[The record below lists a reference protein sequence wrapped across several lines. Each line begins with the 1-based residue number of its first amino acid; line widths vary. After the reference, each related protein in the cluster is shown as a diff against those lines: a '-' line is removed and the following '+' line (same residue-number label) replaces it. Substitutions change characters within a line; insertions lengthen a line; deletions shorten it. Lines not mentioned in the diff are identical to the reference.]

1 VVKAPRSTET
11 GEAPGDLAARRA
23 GCYHPACMRMRGW
36 RLAALAAA
44 IGVGGVL
51 TAAVLQFL
59 APALAYQLRDRA
71 HEIASANGRRTFRI
85 ALGARTGSSY
95 RMGTA
100 LNRYLQEKSGYQLEL
115 VATAAPGNL
124 GALLDR
130 NERIDLA
137 IINSA
142 DEDAAKASGV
152 MALAA
157 LEPQYFMVWVPDASP
172 VQEFRDLAGAVNPG
186 ARQPGQP
193 ATLGE
198 RVLEYY
204 GLTTASPDG
213 AAPRVAIVRPKG
225 GMAVDFE
232 AGLMTAVSRTQT
244 LHSDLI
250 EGLVSGGGYRLVPLR
265 DHEALAQ
272 SIPGTRAGF
281 IPSGLYGPGRR
292 LPAERVPTIVTTQ
305 LLVGRADLPGRV
317 VRDLLEVIYDP
328 RFAHDLQYDLS
339 EQEGRA
345 VASLLL
351 HPAADIY
358 YHRNDLLTSDRL
370 GRLSFVAS
378 SIAALAAVLQS
389 VVRYRRNEQVR
400 RRGRLLRSELAK
412 LDAIRRRVEA
422 SPDPGEAET
431 LMRDAHDVLADAE
444 RDAAAGL
451 LDAQGIAS
459 LRSLHHVCWLS
470 MPQRSRA
477 PELLESARV
486 EPAPAP
492 TSAPA
497 NSTAPDPVPIARS

>member
-1 VVKAPRSTET
+1 
-11 GEAPGDLAARRA
+11 
-23 GCYHPACMRMRGW
+23 MRMRGW
-36 RLAALAAA
+36 RAAGLAGA
-44 IGVGGVL
+44 IGVASVL
-51 TAAVLQFL
+51 VIAALLQFL
-59 APALAYQLRDRA
+59 APDLAYQLRDRA
-71 HEIASANGRRTFRI
+71 REIASGNGRRTFRI
-85 ALGARTGSSY
+85 ALGATTGSSY
-95 RMGTA
+95 RMGTV

-115 VATAAPGNL
+115 LATAAPGNV

-137 IINSA
+137 TINSA
-142 DEDAAKASGV
+142 DDDAAKASGV
-152 MALAA
+152 VALAA
-157 LEPQYFMVWVPDASP
+157 LEPQYFMVFVPNASL

-204 GLTTASPDG
+204 GMTAASPG
-213 AAPRVAIVRPKG
+213 GPAPRVAIVRPKG
-225 GMAVDFE
+225 GMATDFE

-250 EGLVSGGGYRLVPLR
+250 EGLVSGGEYRLVPIR
-265 DHEALAQ
+265 DHDALAK
-272 SIPGTRAGF
+272 SIPGTRPGF

-292 LPAERVPTIVTTQ
+292 IPAEPVPTITTTQ

-328 RFAHDLQYDLS
+328 RFARDLQYDLS
-339 EQEGRA
+339 EQSGRA

-378 SIAALAAVLQS
+378 GIAALAAALQF
-389 VVRYRRNEQVR
+389 VVRYRRNEQVKWR
-400 RRGRLLRSELAK
+400 RSLLRSELAK
-412 LDAIRRRVEA
+412 LDAIRQRVEA
-422 SPDPGEAET
+422 SPDPREAQE
-431 LMRDAHDVLADAE
+431 LMRDAHDLLSNAE

-451 LDAQGIAS
+451 LDAQGIDS
-459 LRSLHHVCWLS
+459 LRSLHYVCWLS
-470 MPQRSRA
+470 MRQRSPA
-477 PELLESARV
+477 GELPESARV
-486 EPAPAP
+486 QPAAPSAPAP
-492 TSAPA
+492 PD
-497 NSTAPDPVPIARS
+497 STAPGPVPITRS

>member
-1 VVKAPRSTET
+1 
-11 GEAPGDLAARRA
+11 
-23 GCYHPACMRMRGW
+23 MRMRGW
-36 RLAALAAA
+36 RAAGLAGA
-44 IGVGGVL
+44 IGVASVL
-51 TAAVLQFL
+51 VIAALLQFL
-59 APALAYQLRDRA
+59 APDLAYQLRDRA
-71 HEIASANGRRTFRI
+71 REIASGNGRRTFRI
-85 ALGARTGSSY
+85 ALGATTGSSY
-95 RMGTA
+95 RMGTV

-115 VATAAPGNL
+115 LATAAPGNV

-137 IINSA
+137 TINSA
-142 DEDAAKASGV
+142 DDDAAKASGV
-152 MALAA
+152 VALAA
-157 LEPQYFMVWVPDASP
+157 LEPQYFMVFVPNASP

-204 GLTTASPDG
+204 GMTAASPG
-213 AAPRVAIVRPKG
+213 GPAPRVAIVRPKG
-225 GMAVDFE
+225 GMATDFE

-250 EGLVSGGGYRLVPLR
+250 EGLVSGGEYRLVPIR
-265 DHEALAQ
+265 DHDALAK
-272 SIPGTRAGF
+272 SIPGTRPGF

-292 LPAERVPTIVTTQ
+292 IPAEPVPTITTTQ

-328 RFAHDLQYDLS
+328 RFARDLQYDLS
-339 EQEGRA
+339 EQSGRA

-378 SIAALAAVLQS
+378 GIAALAAALQF
-389 VVRYRRNEQVR
+389 VVRYRRNEQVKWR
-400 RRGRLLRSELAK
+400 RSLLRSELAK
-412 LDAIRRRVEA
+412 LDAIRQRVEA
-422 SPDPGEAET
+422 SPDPREAQE
-431 LMRDAHDVLADAE
+431 LMRDAHDLLSNAE

-451 LDAQGIAS
+451 LDAQGIDS

-470 MPQRSRA
+470 MRQRSPAR
-477 PELLESARV
+477 ELPESARV
-486 EPAPAP
+486 QPAAPSAPAP
-492 TSAPA
+492 PD
-497 NSTAPDPVPIARS
+497 STAPGPVPITRS